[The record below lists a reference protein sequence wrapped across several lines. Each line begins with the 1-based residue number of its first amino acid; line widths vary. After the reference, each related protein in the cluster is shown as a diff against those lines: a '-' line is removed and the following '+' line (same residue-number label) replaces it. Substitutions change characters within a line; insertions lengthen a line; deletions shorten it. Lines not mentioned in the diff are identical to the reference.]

1 MAEIKIAADSG
12 GGTVALKGPSATT
25 GNANIAFS
33 LPVADGSANQV
44 LKTDGSKNFGW
55 TSAIDSTHQGVC
67 QAWCSY
73 NGSTNSVR
81 GSENISSVTDNGT
94 GDFTFNFSS
103 DFANTNYAVASSA
116 IGSSN
121 GDNMAVSSVA
131 GVSSDYKQVGDVRVQ
146 CRFSGS
152 TSNALTDITDV
163 NIVVFH

>member
-1 MAEIKIAADSG
+1 MPVSINGSTGVLTGISVG
-12 GGTVALKGPSATT
+12 GYPDGTVDADAITNSTIATT
-25 GNANIAFS
+25 ELNAGVNK
-33 LPVADGSANQV
+33 V
-44 LKTDGSKNFGW
+44 LAK
-55 TSAIDSTHQGVC
+55 
-67 QAWCSY
+67 AWCSY
-73 NGSTNSVR
+73 NGATNAIR
-81 GSENISSVTDNGT
+81 GSENISSVTDNAT